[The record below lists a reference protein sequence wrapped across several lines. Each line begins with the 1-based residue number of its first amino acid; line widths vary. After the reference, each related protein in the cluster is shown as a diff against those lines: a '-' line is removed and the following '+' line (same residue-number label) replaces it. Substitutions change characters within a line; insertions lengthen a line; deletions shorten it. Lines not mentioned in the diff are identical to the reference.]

1 MLRMKFFVRVV
12 LNLSDASDD
21 AVLLITDNATGVGKA
36 FGDGADDLIAA
47 ISYPSL
53 LKHG

>member
-1 MLRMKFFVRVV
+1 MFCAGGIELVGC
-12 LNLSDASDD
+12 ASDD